1 MSTLRDLVATRA
13 LITTEDADAFLRFH
27 GAFSS
32 RTRDRALAALCASG
46 DLVRIRRGVYV
57 RSQPECGRP
66 DPYVVASRLAP
77 DAVLGLR
84 TALEARG
91 VIPPTARQCV
101 YFTRLGETGRG
112 PVWRGTRMLRISHP
126 VPLVRA
132 GKEFMETELIAAP
145 AGGRMRVTTVERA
158 VVDMMDR
165 PRLAGDWLQIFGVL
179 DAIPSLD
186 LERVVCYV
194 ASLGNA
200 TTAAKTGW
208 ILEHRQDRFGVSP
221 GILCRLEHMR
231 PRGPHY
237 LSRSHRVSGR
247 YVARWN
253 LVVPPPLLSTT

>member
-1 MSTLRDLVATRA
+1 MSALRDLVATHA
-13 LITTEDADAFLRFH
+13 LITTEDADAFLRSR
-27 GAFSS
+27 GTISS

-46 DLVRIRRGVYV
+46 DLVRIRRGLYA
-57 RSQPECGRP
+57 RSQPECTRP
-66 DPYVVASRLAP
+66 EPCVVASRLAP

-91 VIPPTARQCV
+91 VIPSTTRQCV
-101 YFTRLGETGRG
+101 YFTRLGETGPG
-112 PVWRGTRMLRISHP
+112 VVWRGTRMLRISHP
-126 VPLVRA
+126 VPLARA
-132 GKEFMETELIAAP
+132 GKEFMETELVAAP
-145 AGGRMRVTTVERA
+145 GGGRMRVATIERA

-179 DAIPSLD
+179 DAIPALD

-200 TTAAKTGW
+200 TTAAKIGW
-208 ILEHRQDRFGVSP
+208 MLERAQDRLGVSP